1 MLFLTGVSCLIF
13 GIWLGKRLKNRRIRK
28 YKSIM
33 NNLVQQAD
41 QMNIVIKA
49 LTEEIKYH
57 RKIAKS
63 REIEEMQ
70 IGVIDAA
77 AELMVEA

>member
-13 GIWLGKRLKNRRIRK
+13 GIWLGKRLKNRRIRQ

-33 NNLVQQAD
+33 NNLIQKAD

-49 LTEEIKYH
+49 LTEEVKYH
-57 RKIAKS
+57 RRITRSK
-63 REIEEMQ
+63 EIEKMQ

-77 AELMVEA
+77 TELMVEI